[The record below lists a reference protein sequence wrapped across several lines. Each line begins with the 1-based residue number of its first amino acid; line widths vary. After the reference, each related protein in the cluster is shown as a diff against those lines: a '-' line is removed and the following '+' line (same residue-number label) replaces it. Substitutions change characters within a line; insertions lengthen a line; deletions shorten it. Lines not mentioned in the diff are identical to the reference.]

1 MALCWQGIKDGIITP
16 ERLDEAVTRILATK
30 AALGL
35 HRGAPELDV
44 EKAKTIVGLRQAP
57 AVGRGMCRQGHHSG

>member
-1 MALCWQGIKDGIITP
+1 MLQGIKDGIITP

-44 EKAKTIVGLRQAP
+44 EKAKTIVAAP
-57 AVGRGMCRQGHHSG
+57 STSSGPRNVPTRPSL